1 LSDIEEQLR
10 FYFNALNAYDLK
22 TVEDMFAED
31 AVYVSSG
38 LREPIKGRVKI
49 MEAFQQY
56 FDEYDDQVSID
67 TNIKSIAPNIFSSD
81 WSLKATSRKN
91 GKPLE
96 RAGTQITTFNDTGLI
111 AHVEVRDIG

>member
-1 LSDIEEQLR
+1 VSEIEERLR

-67 TNIKSIAPNIFSSD
+67 SNIKSIAPNVFSSD
-81 WSLKATSRKN
+81 WSLKATSLRTGESLK
-91 GKPLE
+91 
-96 RAGTQITTFNDTGLI
+96 RVGTQITTFNDTGLI
-111 AHVEVRDIG
+111 AHVEVCDKV